1 MSYIVILMSFQ
12 TICSTLTMMVRNS
25 QMIERP
31 KEGAPVAG
39 EKYPAKFV

>member
-12 TICSTLTMMVRNS
+12 TIFFTLTMIRNS